1 MIMCVCKAEIIPG
14 EDMEIYKRNEGK
26 KLFLL
31 IGKIIIRQDNQG
43 LLAAS

>member
-1 MIMCVCKAEIIPG
+1 MIMCVFKAEIIPG

-31 IGKIIIRQDNQG
+31 IGKIILRLDNQG